1 MAKRFKQI
9 VEETLDLIE
18 GRMNQLA
25 MDMDELSDSEFKA
38 KHKKSKQHMSTALN
52 KPIKPSKEEQVDEEV
67 EQVDEGER
75 AKEMQAGW
83 ELLRKRKKDNE
94 KAVKDMKGMAP
105 HMKNPALG
113 EEVEELD
120 ELSQDKLMQY
130 RSAAKKQGTGIQDRM
145 KVGGGDWS
153 KDGKDTKTL
162 KKRMSGYKMA
172 GRKVNPGLAATA
184 GKAPRVAAN
193 EEVEQL
199 DEILP
204 VVAAVAGRALAT
216 RAVGAGASAMTK
228 RVAGAAGSYAGKK
241 LANKVTSTNTSTN
254 TTKEET
260 EDDMVKRLKS
270 NMKKRDAYLKSKHG
284 GLAKIGS
291 ENKKE
296 KEDHVDI
303 KSVREESEQIDEFMG
318 KIPPPGPES
327 IAHRKANTAMRLN
340 VADARRKAR
349 LTKKKTTMEE
359 FEQID
364 EELGKENEWGTNALR
379 KRFAAATPGQESLT
393 GDKIPE
399 MDVFKGTSVKE
410 EENLHEISALGAKKR
425 AEFQA
430 KIRKTLSDPKRIAK
444 AKKAVA
450 KKKAVEAEKP
460 KNLLHQLHKTQ
471 SLDNHQVHFHSGEKV
486 APHPGD
492 VRKFMNKYHSLKSP
506 IEKEAFTN
514 RAHKS
519 HADFKRTVNEECN
532 QCEMENNGVNPRYDD
547 VMNAPEGGRIDD
559 YDIVQLE
566 HDVMSDIEG
575 LTWEDM
581 VDQYEDD
588 ELVWVDDPIL
598 DGGEGEEEASAGEI
612 SKLAYHATQM
622 QEAITPQGRLKK
634 RFAAIRTKS
643 RRTMAR
649 NLALKR
655 VSSPD
660 RLKKRAVRSAR
671 NMVYK
676 RLLRGRDRS
685 TMSAAEKTRVEAM
698 VKRFAPMVARLTVR
712 LMPQERKIEQKRLVN
727 RAKRGQKRKR

>member
-296 KEDHVDI
+296 KEDHVDM
-303 KSVREESEQIDEFMG
+303 KSVREESEQIDEG
-318 KIPPPGPES
+318 
-327 IAHRKANTAMRLN
+327 
-340 VADARRKAR
+340 
-349 LTKKKTTMEE
+349 
-359 FEQID
+359 
-364 EELGKENEWGTNALR
+364 LG
-379 KRFAAATPGQESLT
+379 
-393 GDKIPE
+393 
-399 MDVFKGTSVKE
+399 
-410 EENLHEISALGAKKR
+410 GAYR
-425 AEFQA
+425 
-430 KIRKTLSDPKRIAK
+430 
-444 AKKAVA
+444 
-450 KKKAVEAEKP
+450 
-460 KNLLHQLHKTQ
+460 
-471 SLDNHQVHFHSGEKV
+471 
-486 APHPGD
+486 
-492 VRKFMNKYHSLKSP
+492 Y
-506 IEKEAFTN
+506 
-514 RAHKS
+514 
-519 HADFKRTVNEECN
+519 N
-532 QCEMENNGVNPRYDD
+532 QM
-547 VMNAPEGGRIDD
+547 M
-559 YDIVQLE
+559 
-566 HDVMSDIEG
+566 
-575 LTWEDM
+575 
-581 VDQYEDD
+581 
-588 ELVWVDDPIL
+588 
-598 DGGEGEEEASAGEI
+598 
-612 SKLAYHATQM
+612 
-622 QEAITPQGRLKK
+622 
-634 RFAAIRTKS
+634 
-643 RRTMAR
+643 
-649 NLALKR
+649 
-655 VSSPD
+655 
-660 RLKKRAVRSAR
+660 
-671 NMVYK
+671 
-676 RLLRGRDRS
+676 
-685 TMSAAEKTRVEAM
+685 
-698 VKRFAPMVARLTVR
+698 
-712 LMPQERKIEQKRLVN
+712 
-727 RAKRGQKRKR
+727 KRKRNEYQGMVKKHQDAGHDLKTATNKASQEYDALEAKRRKNARPLPQTRDLMKMSTDELKRLQKKESLEVKPIKLTKGWGDGGKSMKTNKNKLVGNQHKIDANDDGKISTDDFKILRNRNKARNQ

>member
-254 TTKEET
+254 TTKEEV
-260 EDDMVKRLKS
+260 EQ
-270 NMKKRDAYLKSKHG
+270 
-284 GLAKIGS
+284 
-291 ENKKE
+291 
-296 KEDHVDI
+296 VD
-303 KSVREESEQIDEFMG
+303 
-318 KIPPPGPES
+318 
-327 IAHRKANTAMRLN
+327 
-340 VADARRKAR
+340 
-349 LTKKKTTMEE
+349 
-359 FEQID
+359 
-364 EELGKENEWGTNALR
+364 
-379 KRFAAATPGQESLT
+379 
-393 GDKIPE
+393 
-399 MDVFKGTSVKE
+399 
-410 EENLHEISALGAKKR
+410 
-425 AEFQA
+425 
-430 KIRKTLSDPKRIAK
+430 
-444 AKKAVA
+444 
-450 KKKAVEAEKP
+450 
-460 KNLLHQLHKTQ
+460 
-471 SLDNHQVHFHSGEKV
+471 
-486 APHPGD
+486 
-492 VRKFMNKYHSLKSP
+492 
-506 IEKEAFTN
+506 
-514 RAHKS
+514 
-519 HADFKRTVNEECN
+519 
-532 QCEMENNGVNPRYDD
+532 
-547 VMNAPEGGRIDD
+547 
-559 YDIVQLE
+559 
-566 HDVMSDIEG
+566 EG
-575 LTWEDM
+575 L
-581 VDQYEDD
+581 
-588 ELVWVDDPIL
+588 
-598 DGGEGEEEASAGEI
+598 GG
-612 SKLAYHATQM
+612 AYRYNQM
-622 QEAITPQGRLKK
+622 
-634 RFAAIRTKS
+634 
-643 RRTMAR
+643 M
-649 NLALKR
+649 
-655 VSSPD
+655 
-660 RLKKRAVRSAR
+660 
-671 NMVYK
+671 
-676 RLLRGRDRS
+676 
-685 TMSAAEKTRVEAM
+685 
-698 VKRFAPMVARLTVR
+698 
-712 LMPQERKIEQKRLVN
+712 
-727 RAKRGQKRKR
+727 KRKRNEYQGMVKKHQDAGHDLKTATNKASQEYDALEAKRRKNARPLPQTRDLMKMSTDELKRLQKKESLEVKPIKLTKGWGDGGKSMKTNKNKLVGNQHKIDANDDGKISTDDFKILRNRNKARNQ